1 MPVVVCAET
10 EVVVDDMLELEE
22 DVELPSSRTEVVSE
36 EMVGVD
42 ISEMYV

>member
-10 EVVVDDMLELEE
+10 TGVVDNMLELKE
-22 DVELPSSRTEVVSE
+22 DVELPSSCTEVVSE

-42 ISEMYV
+42 IAEKCV